1 MPDPGASLQS
11 LTDWLQANWL
21 AAIAVVVVAF
31 IAFRLARPL
40 VHRFV
45 IRVVTAR
52 VAEGPDGALHAEE
65 ANKRAETLEDLLARL
80 LKAAVILV
88 VVLVAMTMLGLLP
101 VIAGLGIVAAAI
113 TLAGQSI
120 ILDYL
125 MGFLIL
131 IEGQYY
137 QGDWIS
143 VGTVEGTVEEVGFR
157 RTVIRDNTGTVHS
170 ISNGEIRVSSNLTRL
185 YAALLVDVPVLPG
198 TDIDRAAAIID
209 RVGAE
214 MAADPAWHDRLL
226 DPPRFVRVIAVTDT
240 GVMLRASGRVRAPD
254 RWAGPGELRRRLLAA
269 FAAEGIELAQRGRV
283 VMVAPS
289 STATMPPG
297 SGATSAATPPQT
309 EPEAAPGPEPGAPS
323 DEPG

>member
-1 MPDPGASLQS
+1 MPDMTAQLED
-11 LTDWLQANWL
+11 LAAWLQDNWL
-21 AAIAVVVVAF
+21 TSLVIVVAALV
-31 IAFRLARPL
+31 AFRLARPI
-40 VHRFV
+40 VHRLV
-45 IRVVTAR
+45 MRVVTAR
-52 VAEGPDGALHAEE
+52 APEGVDAALQTEE
-65 ANKRAETLEDLLARL
+65 IGKRAETIEGLLARL
-80 LKAAVILV
+80 LKATVVVV
-88 VVLVAMTMLGLLP
+88 VVLIAMTMLGLLP
-101 VIAGLGIVAAAI
+101 VIAGLGILAAAL

-131 IEGQYY
+131 VEGQYY

-157 RTVIRDNTGTVHS
+157 RTVVRDNTGTVHS
-170 ISNGEIRVSSNLTRL
+170 ISNGEIRISSNLTRL

-240 GVMLRASGRVRAPD
+240 GVMLRASGRVRATD

-289 STATMPPG
+289 GAPPPPPDVD
-297 SGATSAATPPQT
+297 ASAATQAIQSAPAD
-309 EPEAAPGPEPGAPS
+309 EPEPVASS
-323 DEPG
+323 DEQA